1 MNSSIFLSLPSLLTP
16 KTLTTIY
23 IIILI
28 IFSPPFLTWSE
39 ENYPFYIDL
48 TQISINNSPEKLI
61 KERYFYSSKQIEK
74 SKIGIYAI
82 SWAEKLLEENHQIPQ
97 TTYTL
102 YREFQRTGDRKKF
115 EKEYFLKRSML
126 TACTLLTYIKNNDS
140 YLSLCYDLI
149 WSICEETNWV
159 LPAHE
164 RKDKYTYID
173 LFSSETATLLAHVLL
188 FLDEKLPQEIKDRIK
203 YEVKKRVMV
212 PYLLYSEEK
221 YGWVRGYNNW
231 TGVCAGS
238 IGETY
243 LILEK
248 NPDILKKALSLVI
261 KQLLRFIQKGFA
273 EDGGCLEGIS
283 YWNYGLTHFV
293 SFSELLY
300 EATDGKINLI
310 ACPKMLK
317 IAKYPYVVYLGNGQ
331 FASFSDAPSQFLPHS
346 LITHR
351 IAERLMGSPHPFI
364 VHRIA
369 EKASQ
374 ATNCQP
380 TSETFLP
387 DINLDYLHALS
398 SPDPTHWLFGN
409 VIRNILWSIKYEDK
423 PIEPIP
429 LKSTY
434 LPISGIAKLVLS
446 PSTNITYI
454 LACKAGSNNEPHNH
468 NDIGSFIFCVNNT
481 IFLTDPG
488 AGLYSRDYFSAKRY
502 ENIFANSYG
511 HSVPV
516 IAGKL
521 QSAGD
526 KFVGK
531 LIWKNEKTVKVD
543 LTKAYDLPTLEH
555 ALRTFQISET
565 GLTIKDSFKF
575 NNQGETIQ
583 EALLTWLPVKTCD
596 NKAIIT
602 SDTGTVEITSS
613 TGKFSAESLKEHCI
627 KNNKSGE
634 LTRITI
640 DIPPQPH
647 HEITIKIIYNDP
659 SK

>member
-1 MNSSIFLSLPSLLTP
+1 MSSKVFPCLLSLLLYLSIGLP
-16 KTLTTIY
+16 I
-23 IIILI
+23 
-28 IFSPPFLTWSE
+28 SFLWCDSE
-39 ENYPFYIDL
+39 TSFNIDL
-48 TQISINNSPEKLI
+48 TQITINNSPQNLL
-61 KERYFYSSKQIEK
+61 KERFAYSSEQIEK
-74 SKIGIYAI
+74 SKIGSSAL
-82 SWAEKLLEENHQIPQ
+82 SWAENLLKESPQIPQ
-97 TTYTL
+97 TTYAL
-102 YREFQRTGDRKKF
+102 YREFQRTGDRKKY

-126 TACTLLTYIKNNDS
+126 TASVLLIYIKNDEN
-140 YLSLCYDLI
+140 YLPLCNDLI

-159 LPAHE
+159 IPAHE
-164 RKDKYTYID
+164 RKEKYTYID
-173 LFSSETATLLAHVLL
+173 LFSAETATLLAHTLL
-188 FLDEKLPQEIKDRIK
+188 FLNDKLPPEIKDRIK
-203 YEVKKRVMV
+203 YEVKKRVMK

-221 YGWVRGYNNW
+221 YGWVRGHNNW

-243 LILEK
+243 LILEE
-248 NPDILKKALSLVI
+248 NQEILKRALNLVI
-261 KQLLRFIQKGFA
+261 NQLSRFLQRGFA

-300 EATDGKINLI
+300 EATEGKVNLI
-310 ACPKMLK
+310 SCPKMLK

-351 IAERLMGSPHPFI
+351 IVERLMEAPHSFI

-369 EKASQ
+369 EKIPQTTSNQ
-374 ATNCQP
+374 TNLDLSS
-380 TSETFLP
+380 T
-387 DINLDYLHALS
+387 DINLEYLHTLS
-398 SPDPTHWLFGN
+398 SPNPTHWLFGN

-423 PIEPIP
+423 QYENIP

-434 LPISGIAKLVLS
+434 LPISGIAKLVFS
-446 PSTNITYI
+446 PSSDKTYI

-516 IAGKL
+516 IGGKL

-526 KFVGK
+526 KFKGK
-531 LIWKNEKTVKVD
+531 LIWENDKKVMVD
-543 LTKAYDLPTLEH
+543 FTEAYDLPSLEK
-555 ALRTFQISET
+555 ALRTFEISEQ
-565 GLTIKDSFKF
+565 GLTIRDYFEF
-575 NNQGETIQ
+575 NNKGEIVQ
-583 EALLTWLPVKTCD
+583 EALLTWLPVNIT
-596 NKAIIT
+596 NNNAIIS
-602 SDTGTVEITSS
+602 SDNGILEITSS

-627 KNNKSGE
+627 KNNKKGE
-634 LTRITI
+634 LTRIAI
-640 DIPPQPH
+640 DLPTQQES
-647 HEITIKIIYNDP
+647 EITIKIIYIP
-659 SK
+659 HQ